1 LICLAVITVLWVRN
15 WSTCRKRAATFR
27 TEGCGNS
34 TDQDI
39 VIVEGLGC
47 EASEQ
52 YLAEEIWT
60 PTKVY
65 AAYAEY
71 YEGMCEED
79 LENLENY
86 SSKLIL

>member
-1 LICLAVITVLWVRN
+1 
-15 WSTCRKRAATFR
+15 
-27 TEGCGNS
+27 
-34 TDQDI
+34 
-39 VIVEGLGC
+39 VEGLGC